1 MKKKTRVLAVVLA
14 AAMVFPASYVG
25 AEEWTDQTDLSA
37 EEEWA
42 AEEEEVPDQGA
53 EENTPE
59 GTVWE
64 DEKQELPEARLPEE
78 EVLPEVS
85 SESKANR
92 AGYDETAYTVT
103 EYEDEVTIDIKDGCT
118 ADDIIKALAWQRGD
132 RHLTVNVPAGLYE
145 TYNTLYVYSNTTL
158 NSADGAK
165 YVLMPGNMK
174 TLLGSYNWKQTDEG
188 GYTHI
193 QNVMISGGEFD
204 GNRQGGE
211 IVRFIH
217 GSNISVKHAVIHD
230 VGNKGHL
237 LTLAGVD
244 GANISGCE
252 FYGYHGTMAKEALH
266 LDVVHD
272 GTIAPGTSKFDDAA
286 PKNITVSGCKFH
298 DLIRGVG
305 SHSAI
310 DGVFMS
316 NIKIMNN
323 TFTNITYE
331 AIKTYNYKNLEI
343 ANNKMDKV
351 GKGIFVHNL
360 LKGVSLISALPGT
373 VKEAYPSKSKKYN
386 YNINIHDNTI
396 SNVLSGSGRGRG
408 IELGGNA
415 KYPLGGVTV
424 TNNTIQ
430 KAPQYGIFLNTSVVY
445 SAVSQNTVSSPG
457 ESGIVLYSSCT
468 GNQLLNN
475 TITYPKKFGI
485 SIGTSHST
493 TARANRVEYSGNNS
507 IQVTKSESCALLENK
522 IKSSRS
528 SGISLSAGS
537 HKPTISK
544 NVIYNPARNAIYV
557 SKCNSVRISGNTVQ
571 SVKKAFAIGVVDC
584 SAVVTSYN
592 KFTSTTQTPVL
603 ITRTKKANTTSLN
616 LMKVNRV
623 RTSSTKVTGT
633 VGKTGSSVTIKI
645 GKKTY
650 SATVSK
656 SRAFT
661 SRKIP
666 KQKKGTVITVTEK
679 DKKGNTQA
687 ITTKV
692 Y

>member
-1 MKKKTRVLAVVLA
+1 M
-14 AAMVFPASYVG
+14 
-25 AEEWTDQTDLSA
+25 
-37 EEEWA
+37 
-42 AEEEEVPDQGA
+42 
-53 EENTPE
+53 
-59 GTVWE
+59 
-64 DEKQELPEARLPEE
+64 
-78 EVLPEVS
+78 
-85 SESKANR
+85 
-92 AGYDETAYTVT
+92 
-103 EYEDEVTIDIKDGCT
+103 
-118 ADDIIKALAWQRGD
+118 
-132 RHLTVNVPAGLYE
+132 
-145 TYNTLYVYSNTTL
+145 
-158 NSADGAK
+158 
-165 YVLMPGNMK
+165 
-174 TLLGSYNWKQTDEG
+174 
-188 GYTHI
+188 
-193 QNVMISGGEFD
+193 
-204 GNRQGGE
+204 
-211 IVRFIH
+211 
-217 GSNISVKHAVIHD
+217 
-230 VGNKGHL
+230 
-237 LTLAGVD
+237 
-244 GANISGCE
+244 
-252 FYGYHGTMAKEALH
+252 
-266 LDVVHD
+266 
-272 GTIAPGTSKFDDAA
+272 
-286 PKNITVSGCKFH
+286 
-298 DLIRGVG
+298 
-305 SHSAI
+305 
-310 DGVFMS
+310 
-316 NIKIMNN
+316 
-323 TFTNITYE
+323 
-331 AIKTYNYKNLEI
+331 
-343 ANNKMDKV
+343 
-351 GKGIFVHNL
+351 
-360 LKGVSLISALPGT
+360 
-373 VKEAYPSKSKKYN
+373 
-386 YNINIHDNTI
+386 
-396 SNVLSGSGRGRG
+396 
-408 IELGGNA
+408 
-415 KYPLGGVTV
+415 
-424 TNNTIQ
+424 
-430 KAPQYGIFLNTSVVY
+430 Y

-666 KQKKGTVITVTEK
+666 KQNKGTVITVTEK